1 MINAT
6 TDVEKLISAIPQ
18 DIDKALLPELLQ
30 PVLEIIAQC
39 DPATRSALL
48 RHKIKERFNLLTS
61 DILGYESIVKSL
73 IPKPPG
79 ENKYEGETNTE
90 TKNVVPG
97 LITWIQDSFDLKVKY
112 LLKFNGIMKI
122 KETVEMGDKS
132 FVPKQDTYEFIT
144 LPDENIV
151 FKNCHYDPAKLL
163 FDIEAFIKKH
173 VELPEDK
180 NYLIPALW
188 VLHTYLV
195 IEKQHT
201 SPMLVFHGLKESGKS
216 RAAEVLSHIAFRS
229 YVCVSLTETNMWH
242 VPKTFDATLLIEEL
256 KLFGKN
262 PKEEL
267 EGVMKTRYKKGSKVA
282 RMDNDAKGNTQ
293 DRLKNYS
300 TFGPTAIATT
310 EKLGEFIDNRSIE
323 FLMVKKTRKDI
334 PEGIDELAAKEL
346 RDRLIYFR
354 YHWLDKELPDF
365 ERPAIDRKGEK
376 FNPLYQMLVMCNGTP
391 GQIAEFIAFMNSTEA
406 EKKSIE
412 SESKQAELLKIV
424 LSLGDNKTSFE
435 FKAMDVLEK
444 SNAGKDKNDPHRN
457 SKPWILSQLRAMN
470 FKEAQGGTRLRVATE
485 KNILSLCER
494 YDVPAPKTQVVG
506 VDVPF

>member
-1 MINAT
+1 MTNQIQ
-6 TDVEKLISAIPQ
+6 DIEKLILSISQ
-18 DIDKALLPELLQ
+18 DADKTQLPELLR
-30 PVLEIIAQC
+30 PVLELIAQC
-39 DPATRSALL
+39 DPATQAALL
-48 RHKIKERFNLLTS
+48 HYKIKDHFKLLTS
-61 DILGYESIVKSL
+61 DITGYERVVKSI
-73 IPKPPG
+73 IPKIQT
-79 ENKYEGETNTE
+79 ENNHEGETHTE
-90 TKNVVPG
+90 TKNIVPG
-97 LITWIQDSFDLKVKY
+97 LVTWIYDSSDLKIKY
-112 LLKFNGIMKI
+112 LLKFNGLMEI
-122 KETVEMGDKS
+122 KETVKMGNKS
-132 FVPKQDTYEFIT
+132 FAPKQDTNEFLI

-151 FKNCHYDPAKLL
+151 FKDCQYDAAKLL
-163 FDIEAFIKKH
+163 LDIEAFIKKH

-201 SPMLVFHGLKESGKS
+201 SPMIVFHGLKESGKS
-216 RAAEVLSHIAFRS
+216 RAAEVLSHIAHRS

-267 EGVMKTRYKKGSKVA
+267 EAVMKTRYKRGAKVA
-282 RMDNDAKGNTQ
+282 RMDNEAKGNTQ

-323 FLMVKKTRKDI
+323 FLMVKKSRKDI
-334 PEGIDELAAKEL
+334 PETIDESAGAEL

-354 YHWLDKELPDF
+354 YHWIDKELPEF
-365 ERPAIDRKGEK
+365 VRPAIDRKGEK

-391 GQIAEFIAFMNSTEA
+391 EQIAEFTTFMNSTEA

-444 SNAGKDKNDPHRN
+444 SNTGKDKNDPHRN
-457 SKPWILSQLRAMN
+457 TKQWVLAQLRTMN
-470 FKEAQGGTRLRVATE
+470 FKEAPGGTRLRIATE
-485 KNILSLCER
+485 KNVLSLCER
-494 YDVPAPKTQVVG
+494 YDVPVPAIQIVG